1 MTPRLRSEAPF
12 GIDPLGYADAFLS
25 AGARAVLTRLDDTLR
40 AEIAPRL
47 EHAWETAT
55 LPAEIIDALLP
66 LDLMQP
72 TGVEAAEAA
81 SSMFSGYR
89 AFVLA
94 RTDVSVATAYNAQ
107 SGLFRTAVRRG
118 GSPAQ
123 AAVLDE
129 DIRTFALRGVF
140 ALTEPDHGSDIAGGL
155 ATTATRDGGDGGE
168 GDWIID
174 GAKRWIGGAD
184 TADVL
189 VVFARAAH
197 DGEVKAFLVPRD
209 APGVTLTRI
218 EGKVSL
224 RPMQNF
230 DIRLEGVRVADSARL
245 ARVEG
250 WRDVAEILRAL
261 RSDVAWIATGLQA
274 GALDAAVAYVRMREQ
289 FGSPIGAFQLVQE
302 KLARMLGNLTS
313 SLGIVTRLSARQ
325 DAGILRDEDSAL
337 AKMQTARLARE
348 TVALAREVQGGNG
361 ILLQHDAARFFADA
375 EAVYSYEGT
384 HEMTS
389 LIVGRGLTGS
399 SAFV

>member
-1 MTPRLRSEAPF
+1 MNPRLRSEAPF
-12 GIDPLGYADAFLS
+12 GHDPLGYAEAMLS
-25 AGARAVLTRLDDTLR
+25 EGARAALARLDDTLR
-40 AEIAPRL
+40 TRIAPL
-47 EHAWETAT
+47 LPAAWESAT
-55 LPAEIIDALLP
+55 LPAAVLDALAP

-72 TGVEAAEAA
+72 VGVEPAEAA
-81 SSMFSGYR
+81 SSVFSGYR

-118 GSPAQ
+118 GSPEQ
-123 AAVLDE
+123 VAALD
-129 DIRTFALRGVF
+129 DAIRSFALRGVF

-155 ATTATRDGGDGGE
+155 ATTATREGDG
-168 GDWIID
+168 WVID

-189 VVFARAAH
+189 VVFARAAD

-230 DIRLEGVRVADSARL
+230 DIRLEGVRVEESARL
-245 ARVEG
+245 QRVDS
-250 WRDVAEILRAL
+250 WRDVAEILRSL

-274 GALDAAVAYVRMREQ
+274 GALDAAVGYVREREQ
-289 FGSPIGAFQLVQE
+289 FGSPLGGFQLVQE
-302 KLARMLGNLTS
+302 KLARILGNLTA

-325 DAGILRDEDSAL
+325 DAGVLRDEDSAL

-348 TVALAREVQGGNG
+348 SVALAREVQGGNG
-361 ILLQHDAARFFADA
+361 ILLAHGAARFFADA

-384 HEMTS
+384 HEMTA

>member
-1 MTPRLRSEAPF
+1 MLPRLRSEAPF
-12 GIDPLGYADAFLS
+12 GHDPLGFADATLS
-25 AGARAVLTRLDDTLR
+25 EGARAALARLDDTLR
-40 AEIAPRL
+40 TDVAPL
-47 EHAWETAT
+47 LPGAWETAT
-55 LPAEIIDALLP
+55 LPSAVIDALAP

-72 TGVEAAEAA
+72 VGVDPAEAA
-81 SSMFSGYR
+81 SSVFSGYR

-118 GSPAQ
+118 GSPEQVAG
-123 AAVLDE
+123 LD
-129 DIRTFALRGVF
+129 DAIRSFALRGVF

-155 ATTATRDGGDGGE
+155 ATTATRDGDG
-168 GDWIID
+168 WVID

-189 VVFARAAH
+189 VVFARAAD

-209 APGVTLTRI
+209 APGVALTRI

-230 DIRLEGVRVADSARL
+230 DIRLEGVRVDENARL
-245 ARVEG
+245 QRVDS
-250 WRDVAEILRAL
+250 WRDVAEILRSL

-274 GALDAAVAYVRMREQ
+274 GALDAAVAYVREREQ
-289 FGSPIGAFQLVQE
+289 FGSPLGGFQLVQE
-302 KLARMLGNLTS
+302 KLARILGNLTA

-325 DAGILRDEDSAL
+325 DAGVLRDEDSAL

-348 TVALAREVQGGNG
+348 SVALAREVQGGNG
-361 ILLQHDAARFFADA
+361 ILLEHGAARFFADA

-384 HEMTS
+384 HEMTA

>member
-1 MTPRLRSEAPF
+1 MTPSIHSEAPF
-12 GIDPLGYADAFLS
+12 GLDPLGYADAFLS
-25 AGARAVLTRLDDTLR
+25 DGARAVLSRLDDTLR
-40 AEIAPRL
+40 AEVAPRL
-47 EHAWETAT
+47 NEAWETAT
-55 LPAEIIDALLP
+55 LPAAILAALVP
-66 LDLMQP
+66 LELMQP
-72 TGVEAAEAA
+72 AGVSEAEAA
-81 SSMFSGYR
+81 SSVFSGYR
-89 AFVLA
+89 SFVLA

-107 SGLFRTAVRRG
+107 AGLFRTAVRRG
-118 GSPAQ
+118 GSPEQ
-123 AAVLDE
+123 VAALDD
-129 DIRTFALRGVF
+129 DIRRFVLRGTF
-140 ALTEPDHGSDIAGGL
+140 ALTEPAHGSDIAGGL
-155 ATTATRDGGDGGE
+155 ATTARRE
-168 GDWIID
+168 GADWVID

-184 TADVL
+184 SADVL
-189 VVFARAAH
+189 VVFARAVD
-197 DGEVKAFLVPRD
+197 DGRVKAFLVPRD

-230 DIRLEGVRVADSARL
+230 DIRLEGVHVSESARL
-245 ARVEG
+245 PRVES

-274 GALDAAVAYVRMREQ
+274 GALDAAVAYVRERQQ

-325 DAGILRDEDSAL
+325 DAGVLRDEDSAL

-361 ILLQHDAARFFADA
+361 ILLEHGAARFFADA

-389 LIVGRGLTGS
+389 LIVGRALTGS